1 MLPFMR
7 TTALLGLGFAL
18 WAGNAQAL
26 GPFQVYEQALR
37 NDPEFLAALQ
47 ERDAGQESRTI
58 GRAGLLPKLSYNY
71 NKGRNNSRATYL
83 NERGNSHE
91 DRNYNSYGS
100 TFTVQQPL
108 IDYEAYANYRKGVA
122 QALFADETFRSKSQ
136 ELLVRVLTHYTQ
148 ALFAQDQIDNARAKK
163 NAYEQ
168 QFQQNEQLFRQGEGT
183 RTDILEAE
191 SRYELATAEQLQA
204 QDEQDAALRE
214 LGALIGV
221 ATVNIDELTPLPV
234 SFSALPLQPASFSSW
249 HTMALES
256 NPLLASQREA
266 LEVARYEVE
275 RNRAGHLPKLNA
287 YASVR
292 KMESESGNTY
302 NQRYD
307 TNTIGIE
314 ISLPLYAG
322 GGVAASVRQA
332 NSNLARVEYELEGK
346 TRETLIELR
355 RQFNACQSG
364 VSKLRA
370 YQKALVSAEA
380 LVVSTR
386 QSILGGE
393 RVNLDAL
400 NAEQQL
406 YSTRR
411 DLAQARYDYLLA
423 WTKLHFYA
431 GTLGEQDLA
440 RLDEVFV
447 PRERATVLSTKK
459 VSSHGDF

>member
-1 MLPFMR
+1 MK
-7 TTALLGLGFAL
+7 TAFKSGLVAALWLGLCAS
-18 WAGNAQAL
+18 AQAM
-26 GPFQVYEQALR
+26 GPFQVYEEALR
-37 NDPEFLAALQ
+37 NDPTFLGSMK
-47 ERDAGQESRTI
+47 ERDAGLESRII
-58 GRAGLLPKLSYNY
+58 GRAGLLPKLSYSY
-71 NKGRNNSRATYL
+71 NKGRNNSQATYL
-83 NERGNSHE
+83 NDRGNSHE

-100 TFTVQQPL
+100 TFMVQQPL

-148 ALFAQDQIDNARAKK
+148 ALFAQDQIDIARAKK
-163 NAYEQ
+163 KAYEQ
-168 QFQQNEQLFRQGEGT
+168 QFRQNEHLFRQGEGT

-191 SRYELATAEQLQA
+191 SRYELATAEEIQA
-204 QDEQDAALRE
+204 IDEQDAALRE
-214 LGALIGV
+214 LGALTGNASVSI
-221 ATVNIDELTPLPV
+221 EQLQPLAADFN
-234 SFSALPLQPASFSSW
+234 SLPLEPANFSTW
-249 HTMALES
+249 HAMALAN
-256 NPLLASQREA
+256 NPELASQREA

-287 YASVR
+287 YAIVR
-292 KMESESGNTY
+292 KMESDSGNTY

-314 ISLPLYAG
+314 VSLALYAG
-322 GGVAASVRQA
+322 GGVSASVRQA
-332 NSNLARVEYELEGK
+332 GSNLARVEYELEGK

-355 RQFNACQSG
+355 RQFNACLSG
-364 VSKLRA
+364 VNKLRA
-370 YQKALVSAEA
+370 YQKALISAQA

-406 YSTRR
+406 YTTRR
-411 DLAQARYDYLLA
+411 DLARTRYDYLLA
-423 WTKLHFYA
+423 WTRLHFYA

-440 RLDEVFV
+440 RVDEAFV
-447 PRERATVLSTKK
+447 RPF
-459 VSSHGDF
+459 H

>member
-1 MLPFMR
+1 MR

-91 DRNYNSYGS
+91 NRNYNSYGS

-221 ATVNIDELTPLPV
+221 AMVNIDELTPLPA

-406 YSTRR
+406 SSTRR

-440 RLDEVFV
+440 RVDEVFV
-447 PRERATVLSTKK
+447 PREPATVLSTKK

>member
-1 MLPFMR
+1 MLRPMKTVFKSGLVA
-7 TTALLGLGFAL
+7 ALWLGLCAS
-18 WAGNAQAL
+18 AQAM
-26 GPFQVYEQALR
+26 GPFQVYEEALR
-37 NDPEFLAALQ
+37 NDPTFLGAMK
-47 ERDAGQESRTI
+47 ERDAGLESRII
-58 GRAGLLPKLSYNY
+58 GRAGLLPKLSYSY
-71 NKGRNNSRATYL
+71 NKGRNNSQATYL
-83 NERGNSHE
+83 NDRGNSHE

-100 TFTVQQPL
+100 TFMVQQPL

-148 ALFAQDQIDNARAKK
+148 ALFAQDQIDIARAKK
-163 NAYEQ
+163 KAYEQ
-168 QFQQNEQLFRQGEGT
+168 QFRQNEHLFRQGEGT

-191 SRYELATAEQLQA
+191 SRYELATAEEIQA
-204 QDEQDAALRE
+204 IDEQDAALRE
-214 LGALIGV
+214 LGALTGNASVSI
-221 ATVNIDELTPLPV
+221 EQLQPLAADFN
-234 SFSALPLQPASFSSW
+234 SLPLEPANFSTW
-249 HTMALES
+249 HAMALAN
-256 NPLLASQREA
+256 NPELASQREA

-292 KMESESGNTY
+292 KMESDSGNTY

-314 ISLPLYAG
+314 VSLALYAG
-322 GGVAASVRQA
+322 GGVSASVRQA
-332 NSNLARVEYELEGK
+332 GSNLARVEYELEGK

-355 RQFNACQSG
+355 RQFNACLSG
-364 VSKLRA
+364 VNKLRA
-370 YQKALVSAEA
+370 YQKALISAQA

-406 YSTRR
+406 YTTRR
-411 DLAQARYDYLLA
+411 DLARTRYDYLLA
-423 WTKLHFYA
+423 WTRLHFYA

-440 RLDEVFV
+440 RVDEAFV
-447 PRERATVLSTKK
+447 RPF
-459 VSSHGDF
+459 H

>member
-1 MLPFMR
+1 MR
-7 TTALLGLGFAL
+7 TTTLLGLGFAL

-221 ATVNIDELTPLPV
+221 AMVNIDELTPLPV

-440 RLDEVFV
+440 RVDEAFV

>member
-1 MLPFMR
+1 MR

-100 TFTVQQPL
+100 TFTAQQPL

-204 QDEQDAALRE
+204 QDDQDAALRE

-221 ATVNIDELTPLPV
+221 ATVNIDELTPLPA
-234 SFSALPLQPASFSSW
+234 SFSALPLQPASYSNW

-332 NSNLARVEYELEGK
+332 SSNLARVEYELEGK

-370 YQKALVSAEA
+370 YQKALISAEA

-440 RLDEVFV
+440 RVDEAFV
-447 PRERATVLSTKK
+447 PRGRATVLSTKK

>member
-1 MLPFMR
+1 MKAASR
-7 TTALLGLGFAL
+7 VCLGWAL
-18 WAGNAQAL
+18 WAAMTASAQAM

-37 NDPEFLAALQ
+37 NDPEFLGAI
-47 ERDAGQESRTI
+47 EEKNAGQENRLI
-58 GRAGLLPKLSYNY
+58 GRAGLLPKLSYSY
-71 NKGRNNSRATYL
+71 NKGRNHSKATYL
-83 NERGNSHE
+83 NDQGNRHE

-100 TFTVQQPL
+100 TLMLQQPL

-122 QALFADETFRSKSQ
+122 QTLFANETFRSKSQ

-163 NAYEQ
+163 KAYEQ
-168 QFQQNEQLFRQGEGT
+168 QFRQNEHMFRQGEGT

-191 SRYELATAEQLQA
+191 SRYELATAEEIQA

-214 LGALIGV
+214 LGALIGQP
-221 ATVNIDELTPLPV
+221 TVDIDQLIPLAPGFNPFALEPG
-234 SFSALPLQPASFSSW
+234 SFSTWHEIALAN
-249 HTMALES
+249 
-256 NPLLASQREA
+256 NPVLASQREA
-266 LEVARYEVE
+266 LDVARYEVE

-314 ISLPLYAG
+314 ISLPLYSG
-322 GGVAASVRQA
+322 GGVSASVRQA
-332 NSNLARVEYELEGK
+332 RSNLSQVEYELEGK

-370 YQKALVSAEA
+370 YQKALTSAEA

-411 DLAQARYDYLLA
+411 DLAQTRYDYLLA

-431 GTLGEQDLA
+431 GTLREQDLA
-440 RLDEVFV
+440 KVDEAFV
-447 PRERATVLSTKK
+447 PRAGAQPI
-459 VSSHGDF
+459 HP

>member
-1 MLPFMR
+1 MKTVFKSGLVA
-7 TTALLGLGFAL
+7 ALWLGLCA
-18 WAGNAQAL
+18 NAQAM
-26 GPFQVYEQALR
+26 GPFQVYEEALR
-37 NDPEFLAALQ
+37 NDPTFLGAMK
-47 ERDAGQESRTI
+47 ERDAGLESRII
-58 GRAGLLPKLSYNY
+58 GRAGLLPKLSYSY
-71 NKGRNNSRATYL
+71 NKGRNNSQATYL
-83 NERGNSHE
+83 NDRGNSHE

-100 TFTVQQPL
+100 TFMVQQPL

-148 ALFAQDQIDNARAKK
+148 ALFAQDQIDIARAKK
-163 NAYEQ
+163 KAYEQ
-168 QFQQNEQLFRQGEGT
+168 QFRQNEHLFRQGEGT

-191 SRYELATAEQLQA
+191 SRYELATAEEIQA
-204 QDEQDAALRE
+204 IDEQDAALRE
-214 LGALIGV
+214 LGALTGNASVSI
-221 ATVNIDELTPLPV
+221 EQLQPLAADFN
-234 SFSALPLQPASFSSW
+234 SLPLEPANFSTW
-249 HTMALES
+249 HAMALAN
-256 NPLLASQREA
+256 NPELASQREA

-292 KMESESGNTY
+292 KMESDSGNTY

-314 ISLPLYAG
+314 VSLALYAG
-322 GGVAASVRQA
+322 GGVSASVRQA
-332 NSNLARVEYELEGK
+332 GSNLARVEYELEGK

-355 RQFNACQSG
+355 RQFNACLSG
-364 VSKLRA
+364 VNKLRA
-370 YQKALVSAEA
+370 YQKALISAQA

-406 YSTRR
+406 YTTRR
-411 DLAQARYDYLLA
+411 DLARTRYDYLLA
-423 WTKLHFYA
+423 WTRLHFYA

-440 RLDEVFV
+440 RVDEAFV
-447 PRERATVLSTKK
+447 RPF
-459 VSSHGDF
+459 H

>member
-1 MLPFMR
+1 MKRASMLSVG
-7 TTALLGLGFAL
+7 LLLWLGMASS
-18 WAGNAQAL
+18 AQAM

-37 NDPEFLAALQ
+37 NDPEFLGAMK
-47 ERDAGQESRTI
+47 ERDAGLENRII
-58 GRAGLLPKLSYNY
+58 GRAGLLPKLSYSY
-71 NKGRNNSRATYL
+71 NLGRNNSKATYL
-83 NERGNSHE
+83 NERGDSHE
-91 DRNYNSYGS
+91 NRNYNSYGS
-100 TFTVQQPL
+100 TFMLQQPL
-108 IDYEAYANYRKGVA
+108 IDYQAYASYRKGVA
-122 QALFADETFRSKSQ
+122 QALFADENFRSKSQ

-148 ALFAQDQIDNARAKK
+148 ALFAQDQMDNAQAKK
-163 NAYEQ
+163 KAYEQ
-168 QFQQNEQLFRQGEGT
+168 QFRQNEHMFRQGEGT

-191 SRYELATAEQLQA
+191 SRYELAIAEEIQA

-221 ATVNIDELTPLPV
+221 ASVDINELMPLAEGFNSFPLEPANYSTWHEIALANNPV
-234 SFSALPLQPASFSSW
+234 
-249 HTMALES
+249 
-256 NPLLASQREA
+256 LASQREA

-292 KMESESGNTY
+292 QMESDSGNTY

-314 ISLPLYAG
+314 ISMPLYAG
-322 GGVAASVRQA
+322 GGVSASVRQA
-332 NSNLARVEYELEGK
+332 SSNLAQVEYELEGK

-355 RQFNACQSG
+355 RQFNACTSG

-370 YQKALVSAEA
+370 YQKALTSAQA

-411 DLAQARYDYLLA
+411 DLAQTRYDYLLA

-431 GTLGEQDLA
+431 GTLREQDLA
-440 RLDEVFV
+440 RVDEAFI
-447 PRERATVLSTKK
+447 PRAGE
-459 VSSHGDF
+459 

>member
-1 MLPFMR
+1 MR

-214 LGALIGV
+214 LGALIGG

-440 RLDEVFV
+440 RVDEVFV
-447 PRERATVLSTKK
+447 PREPATVLSTKK

>member
-1 MLPFMR
+1 MR
-7 TTALLGLGFAL
+7 TTTLLGLGFAL

-221 ATVNIDELTPLPV
+221 ATVNIDELTPLPA
-234 SFSALPLQPASFSSW
+234 SFSALPLQPASYSNW

-332 NSNLARVEYELEGK
+332 SSNLARVEYELEGK

-440 RLDEVFV
+440 RVDEAFV

>member
-1 MLPFMR
+1 MR
-7 TTALLGLGFAL
+7 TAARLAMGLCL
-18 WAGNAQAL
+18 WAGIAGSAQAL
-26 GPFQVYEQALR
+26 GPFQVYELALR
-37 NDPEFLAALQ
+37 NDPEFLGAIQ
-47 ERDAGQESRTI
+47 ERDAGQESRAI

-71 NKGRNNSRATYL
+71 NKGRNNSKATYM
-83 NERGNSHE
+83 NDRGNSHE

-100 TFTVQQPL
+100 TLTVQQPL
-108 IDYEAYANYRKGVA
+108 LDYEAYANYRKGVA

-148 ALFAQDQIDNARAKK
+148 ALFAQDQIDNARARK

-168 QFQQNEQLFRQGEGT
+168 QFRQNQHLFRQGEGT

-191 SRYELATAEQLQA
+191 SRYELATAEEIQA
-204 QDEQDAALRE
+204 RDEQDATLRE
-214 LGALIGV
+214 LGALMGV
-221 ATVNIDELTPLPV
+221 AAVNIDELTPL
-234 SFSALPLQPASFSSW
+234 SGNFTSL
-249 HTMALES
+249 ALEPANFS
-256 NPLLASQREA
+256 GWHALALERNPLLASQREA
-266 LEVARYEVE
+266 MEVARYEVE

-322 GGVAASVRQA
+322 GGVTASVRQA
-332 NSNLARVEYELEGK
+332 SSNLARAEYELEGK

-370 YQKALVSAEA
+370 YHKALISAEA

-440 RLDEVFV
+440 RVDEAFM
-447 PRERATVLSTKK
+447 PRGMPPGMPRGMPPGGAR
-459 VSSHGDF
+459 

>member
-1 MLPFMR
+1 MR

-183 RTDILEAE
+183 RTDILEVE

-204 QDEQDAALRE
+204 QDDQDAALRV

-221 ATVNIDELTPLPV
+221 ATVNIDELAPLPA
-234 SFSALPLQPASFSSW
+234 SFSALPLQPASYSNW

-332 NSNLARVEYELEGK
+332 SSNLARVEYELEGK

-440 RLDEVFV
+440 RVDEAFV
-447 PRERATVLSTKK
+447 PHERATVLSTKK

>member
-1 MLPFMR
+1 MKRASMLSV
-7 TTALLGLGFAL
+7 ALLL
-18 WAGNAQAL
+18 WAGMAASVQAM

-37 NDPEFLAALQ
+37 NDPEFLAAMK
-47 ERDAGQESRTI
+47 ERDAGLENRII

-71 NKGRNNSRATYL
+71 NKGRNNSKATYF
-83 NERGNSHE
+83 NERGDSHE

-100 TFTVQQPL
+100 TFMLQQPL

-122 QALFADETFRSKSQ
+122 QALFADENFRSKSQ

-148 ALFAQDQIDNARAKK
+148 ALFAQDQIDNAQAKK
-163 NAYEQ
+163 KAYEQ
-168 QFQQNEQLFRQGEGT
+168 QFRQNEHMFRQGEGT

-191 SRYELATAEQLQA
+191 SRYELATAEEIQA

-221 ATVNIDELTPLPV
+221 AYVDIHALMPLAEGFN
-234 SFSALPLQPASFSSW
+234 SF
-249 HTMALES
+249 ALEPATYS
-256 NPLLASQREA
+256 TWHELALANNPVLASQREA

-292 KMESESGNTY
+292 QMESDSGNTY

-314 ISLPLYAG
+314 ISMPLYAG
-322 GGVAASVRQA
+322 GGVSASVRQA
-332 NSNLARVEYELEGK
+332 SSNLAQVEYELEGK

-370 YQKALVSAEA
+370 YQKALTSAQA

-411 DLAQARYDYLLA
+411 DLAQTRYDYLLA

-431 GTLGEQDLA
+431 GTLREQDLA
-440 RLDEVFV
+440 RVDEAFM
-447 PRERATVLSTKK
+447 PREGK
-459 VSSHGDF
+459 

>member
-1 MLPFMR
+1 MR
-7 TTALLGLGFAL
+7 TTTLLGLGFAL

-221 ATVNIDELTPLPV
+221 AMVNIDELTPLPA

>member
-1 MLPFMR
+1 MR

-18 WAGNAQAL
+18 WAGHAQAL

-91 DRNYNSYGS
+91 NRNYNSYGS

-204 QDEQDAALRE
+204 QDDQDAALRE

-221 ATVNIDELTPLPV
+221 ATVNIDELTPLPA
-234 SFSALPLQPASFSSW
+234 SFSALPLQPASYSNW

-332 NSNLARVEYELEGK
+332 SSNLARVEYELEGK

-370 YQKALVSAEA
+370 YQKALISAEA

-440 RLDEVFV
+440 RVDEAFV